1 MNADNDVILASS
13 SPYRKSLLGRLGLA
27 FRTVSPDI
35 DETPRAGETPR
46 QLVLR
51 LSAAKAGRVA
61 ETGPGALVIAA
72 DQVAELDGGIL
83 TKPGGRER
91 AREQLQALSGRE
103 IRFLTGICVL
113 NTKTGRL
120 QSDCVTI
127 VASFRDLGGAE
138 IERYLDREQPWD
150 CAGAFKSESLGI
162 ALLRSMAGPD
172 PTALIGLPLIRLSE
186 MLRQEGLPIP

>member
-1 MNADNDVILASS
+1 MSAANELVLASS
-13 SPYRKSLLGRLGLA
+13 SPYRKSLLERLGLE
-27 FRTVSPDI
+27 FRVVNPGI
-35 DETPRAGETPR
+35 DETPQAGEAPR

-51 LSAAKAGRVA
+51 LSAAKAARAA
-61 ETGPGALVIAA
+61 ETAPNALVIAS

-83 TKPGGRER
+83 TKPGNRKR

-113 NTKTGRL
+113 NTETGRS
-120 QSDCVTI
+120 QSDCATMV
-127 VASFRDLGGAE
+127 VSFRELAEAE

-162 ALLRSMAGPD
+162 ALLRSMEGSD
-172 PTALIGLPLIRLSE
+172 PTGLIGLPLIRLAE
-186 MLRQEGLPIP
+186 MLRQEGLSIP